1 MAKKQKIEENVRA
14 IPINYLK
21 LVDDLS
27 DQAFQFCADQLY
39 PICNYIYLQREDF
52 RRIDLKE
59 KLVSLYFIPRD
70 EKGRAQGSLNYYLF
84 VLKLYFENFIKC
96 KSGSV
101 AEKYFSRAMELIE
114 SALSDNGTIEDVE
127 DIVQIFIALF
137 RTLSN
142 RFDEIENYMA
152 VGLNFDVFR
161 DDADL
166 LKKIWE
172 HKKLVPNGIVVEKKG
187 GLYRSFG
194 SNRDKQ
200 NAIKMAYI
208 YNVIFLC
215 RCLQNR
221 GVFAM
226 EEE

>member
-1 MAKKQKIEENVRA
+1 MAKKQKIDENVRA

-39 PICNYIYLQREDF
+39 PICNYRYLKREDF

-59 KLVSLYFIPRD
+59 KLVDLYFIPSD
-70 EKGRAQGSLNYYLF
+70 QQGSLNYYLF

-101 AEKYFSRAMELIE
+101 AEKYLSRAMELIE

-142 RFDEIENYMA
+142 RFDEIEKYMA
-152 VGLNFDVFR
+152 VGLTFDVFR

-166 LKKIWE
+166 LKNIWK

-194 SNRDKQ
+194 LDRYKQ

-226 EEE
+226 EEK